1 MTNLQAALGV
11 AQMEELPEFIR
22 RKQKNYEL
30 YRELFEGF
38 EYGTLMPFREGT
50 ESNKWFYSIRIDRER
65 ITASMR
71 DIVIALREKGVETRP
86 IWGLINEQ
94 KPYRGEETWKIEKAT
109 YYADRILNLPCST
122 QITEAEIRKAADEV
136 KQLLGRLANG

>member
-1 MTNLQAALGV
+1 
-11 AQMEELPEFIR
+11 
-22 RKQKNYEL
+22 
-30 YRELFEGF
+30 
-38 EYGTLMPFREGT
+38 MPFREGT
-50 ESNKWFYSIRIDRER
+50 ESNQWFYSLMIDREH
-65 ITASMR
+65 ISATMR
-71 DIVIALREKGVETRP
+71 DIVIALHDRGIETRP

-122 QITEAEIRKAADEV
+122 QITGEEIRTVADEV